1 MPHRLPPLN
10 ALRLFEA
17 SARHLSFKQAAEE
30 LRLTPSAVSHGIRS
44 LEQWL
49 GAPLFVRAARGLAL
63 TATGESYYPVV
74 KSALAILV
82 SGTAQVSRRPS
93 QRRLAIS
100 AAPTFACRLLLPSL
114 AAFRDA
120 HPGLGVAVDTSPDHA
135 ELNQAGVEGGVDVA
149 IRMGRGGWPG
159 VAARELVRE
168 TLVPVC
174 APARYRELKSATD
187 LDRLPLIHVI
197 SVSEDWARWAA
208 AVGRREPD
216 PERGLRF
223 DTIYMAFEAAARGL
237 GIAIG
242 RRPLVD
248 AELAAG
254 TLVPLWQHEVKAE
267 TGYWLVSRRDRAA
280 DPAVG
285 SFRDWLARQKLA

>member
-1 MPHRLPPLN
+1 

-49 GAPLFVRAARGLAL
+49 GAPLFVRAARGLEL

-74 KSALAILV
+74 KSALAMLV
-82 SGTAQVSRRPS
+82 SGTPRVARRPS
-93 QRRLAIS
+93 QRRLSIS

-120 HPGLGVAVDTSPDHA
+120 YPRIGVAVDTSHAHA
-135 ELNQAGVEGGVDVA
+135 ELGQGGVDVA

-168 TLVPVC
+168 
-174 APARYRELKSATD
+174 
-187 LDRLPLIHVI
+187 
-197 SVSEDWARWAA
+197 
-208 AVGRREPD
+208 
-216 PERGLRF
+216 
-223 DTIYMAFEAAARGL
+223 
-237 GIAIG
+237 
-242 RRPLVD
+242 
-248 AELAAG
+248 
-254 TLVPLWQHEVKAE
+254 
-267 TGYWLVSRRDRAA
+267 
-280 DPAVG
+280 
-285 SFRDWLARQKLA
+285 

>member
-17 SARHLSFKQAAEE
+17 AARHLSFKHAAEE

-49 GAPLFVRAARGLAL
+49 GAPLFQRVPRGLAL
-63 TATGESYYPVV
+63 TEAGESYYPVV
-74 KSALAILV
+74 QSALAMLV
-82 SGTAQVSRRPS
+82 SGTAQVSRR

-114 AAFRDA
+114 ATFRDA
-120 HPGLGVAVDTSPDHA
+120 HPGLGVAVDTAHDHA
-135 ELNQAGVEGGVDVA
+135 DLGHGGVDLA
-149 IRMGRGGWPG
+149 IRMGRGYWQRLE
-159 VAARELVRE
+159 ARELVRE

-174 APARYRELKSATD
+174 SPKRYREFKSATD
-187 LDRLPLIHVI
+187 LERLPLIHVG
-197 SVSEDWARWAA
+197 SVSEDWACWAD
-208 AVGRREPD
+208 AVGRRAPD

-223 DTIYMAFEAAARGL
+223 DTIYMAFEAAACGL

-248 AELAAG
+248 VELAAG
-254 TLVPLWQHEVKAE
+254 TLVPLWGHEVKGA
-267 TGYWLVSRRDRAA
+267 TGYWLVSRRDAAA

-285 SFRDWLARQKLA
+285 AFRTWLMAQPMALA